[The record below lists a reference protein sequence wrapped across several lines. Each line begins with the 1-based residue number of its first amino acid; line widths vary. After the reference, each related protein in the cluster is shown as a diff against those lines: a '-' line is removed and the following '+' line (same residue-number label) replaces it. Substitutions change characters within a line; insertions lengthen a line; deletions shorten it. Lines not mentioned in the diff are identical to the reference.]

1 MNTHNCPP
9 GTLLLASSPCP
20 WCASVPRVAN
30 PDDENARWLVLC
42 PNKECPVQPFAVGD
56 TEAEAV
62 EKWSRRAK

>member
-42 PNKECPVQPFAVGD
+42 PNKERIFG
-56 TEAEAV
+56 
-62 EKWSRRAK
+62 